1 MNDNSVNCCDE
12 IVDVYVKPNSSKN
25 IVEGYYGKRIKIRIA
40 CAPERGR
47 ANKAL
52 IDFIALKTGL
62 AKTSIK
68 ILSGHKSSFKTIAV
82 KNPEG
87 KSIQDLL
94 AGSK

>member
-1 MNDNSVNCCDE
+1 MSNNSVNGRDE
-12 IVDVYVKPNSSKN
+12 IVEVYVKPNSSKN
-25 IVEGYYGKRIKIRIA
+25 IIEGYYGKRIKIRVA
-40 CAPERGR
+40 CAPEKGR

-62 AKTSIK
+62 SKTSIK

-82 KNPEG
+82 KNPED
-87 KSIQDLL
+87 KSVHELL